1 MNEKNENI
9 FTFDTSVVDEISPYT
24 SEQEDKDLLDEEND
38 IMNPEDFGN
47 DDNFGFE
54 AGKIEEISWI
64 GKHRWNISDIEVP
77 GSARR
82 VESPIRADEL
92 FS

>member
-47 DDNFGFE
+47 DENFGFE
-54 AGKIEEISWI
+54 SGKMEEIS
-64 GKHRWNISDIEVP
+64 
-77 GSARR
+77 
-82 VESPIRADEL
+82 
-92 FS
+92 